1 MFLFH
6 PLQAFR
12 QVWPT
17 LFGCY
22 AYPSALHCWLRW
34 WQSVVLSSSFSR
46 LRRATMIDEETIE
59 GLAVV
64 RVLILVVVVVD
75 VSLRGL
81 FLSSLPS

>member
-17 LFGCY
+17 LF
-22 AYPSALHCWLRW
+22 WLLRVSFGVTLLVRW
-34 WQSVVLSSSFSR
+34 WQSLVLSSSCSR